1 MIIFFIWLLFIISSS
16 ETSLVHRCKAMK
28 RRGKLTCRGCS
39 VASQNVPYQWRCF
52 TFIQNVFFLSWFLLF
67 SSYFASFF
75 STLVPPYLL
84 SLFSL
89 SPLTSAL
96 ICDSSPIFS
105 PPSFPFPT
113 VFMLLSSHSYRSRSL
128 FISFLRLSISGVSQP
143 FLACGPSKRINVYL
157 KPAGGRRINIF
168 KYGRKMTNY
177 DIS

>member
-1 MIIFFIWLLFIISSS
+1 MFLISGGVLHLF
-16 ETSLVHRCKAMK
+16 KM
-28 RRGKLTCRGCS
+28 
-39 VASQNVPYQWRCF
+39 Y
-52 TFIQNVFFLSWFLLF
+52 F
-67 SSYFASFF
+67 SSPGFFSFPLISPLF

-89 SPLTSAL
+89 SPLTSPL